1 MSEGSGRS
9 RKGWGLVGGIG
20 VLVVALAAYAGV
32 AVVHTDWVP
41 SGTTVDG
48 VVVGGQSK
56 AAAEQRLAAHVAAAE
71 RKPVTFTA
79 AGRTLQI
86 TPASAGL
93 SYGPTGALN
102 GLTGFTLS
110 PSALWKRY
118 TGGPTRQLKT
128 TVDRAKLQAAI
139 AAASASIKGAPAP
152 GTVKLLGGK
161 VKVTHAQP
169 GRGVDAASLAT
180 SIAAEWPGRT
190 SYTATLTPQSPVLT
204 DKTVDAFAAGP
215 ATAALSGPVTLVNG
229 SQQVSITPAQLSE
242 VLKTVP
248 SGNSL
253 KLAIIPSAMAT
264 LMSTLGA
271 QLATP
276 ARNAKVEMNDIVPT
290 KKVIA
295 GENGTAV
302 DPVKTGAALI
312 AALQA
317 GRRTV
322 TASVVPQKGVTVDP
336 SQISTTVISEF
347 RSRYPLGAQNAAR
360 TINIKNGLSKLNG
373 TYVAPGEQFSL
384 LAALSPITKANGYV
398 DAPVLQ
404 DGRDVLGTGGG
415 LSQVS
420 TTMYNATF
428 FAGVQEDT
436 HQAHSYWISRYPMGR
451 EATLSVPTIDNK
463 WTNDTGHGIVIEART
478 ESNYSVMRLY
488 GTAVFSVTSTT
499 GPQFAIKKAGVQHI
513 TTPGCLPQPAVPGFK
528 VTVTRVVKRGGKV
541 VKNESLT
548 TTYQPADLVV
558 CG

>member
-1 MSEGSGRS
+1 MSERSGRS
-9 RKGWGLVGGIG
+9 RKGWGLIGGIG
-20 VLVVALAAYAGV
+20 VIVVALAAYAGL
-32 AVVHTDWVP
+32 ALTHTDRVP

-48 VVVGGQSK
+48 VIVGGQSK
-56 AAAEQRLAAHVAAAE
+56 AAAQQRLTAHVASAE

-79 AGRTLQI
+79 AGRTLHI

-93 SYGPTGALN
+93 KYDTSGAVDN
-102 GLTGFTLS
+102 LTGFTLD
-110 PSALWKRY
+110 PSTLWERY
-118 TGGPTRQLKT
+118 TGGPTRALRT
-128 TVDRAKLQAAI
+128 TVDKTKLQDAITAAG
-139 AAASASIKGAPAP
+139 ASIKGAPQA
-152 GTVKLLGGK
+152 GTVKLVGGK
-161 VKVTHAQP
+161 VKVTHAKP
-169 GRGVDAASLAT
+169 GLGIDAPSLAT
-180 SIAAEWPGRT
+180 SIAAGWPART
-190 SYTATLTPQSPVLT
+190 AYAGTLTQQSPVLT

-215 ATAALSGPVTLVNG
+215 AKAALSGPLTLVNG

-242 VLKTVP
+242 VLRAVP
-248 SGNSL
+248 SGDSL
-253 KLAIIPSAMAT
+253 KLAIIPSAMST
-264 LMSTLGA
+264 LMTTLGA

-276 ARNAKVEMNDIVPT
+276 ARNAKVAMNGIVPT
-290 KKVIA
+290 KKVVA
-295 GENGTAV
+295 GENGTEV
-302 DPVKTGAALI
+302 EPVKTGASLL

-317 GRRTV
+317 DRRTV
-322 TASVVPQKGVTVDP
+322 TAAVVPQKGAAVDP
-336 SQISTTVISEF
+336 GQISTNVISEF
-347 RSRYPLGAQNAAR
+347 RSRYPLGAHNAAR
-360 TINIKNGLSKLNG
+360 TINIKNGLAKLNG
-373 TYVAPGEQFSL
+373 TYLAPGQQFSL

-436 HQAHSYWISRYPMGR
+436 HQAHSYWIARYPMGR

-488 GTAVFSVTSTT
+488 GTSVFSVTSTT
-499 GPQFAIKKAGVQHI
+499 GPQFAIKAPGVQHV
-513 TTPGCLPQPAVPGFK
+513 TTPGCISQPAVPGFK